1 MVICGSKKCL
11 TLALGFSFPRI
22 DQDGTV
28 LEIEFENGVLRFGAL
43 TFSGRAF
50 NSEVETTLG
59 QSALAGNAADMA
71 VLGFDD
77 GNVQPLGT
85 PLAENLSVA
94 VPISKN
100 LLANINIQPSVFTP
114 NGDGINDQSIV
125 QYDITNIV
133 RLSPVEVLIYDLS
146 GRLVR
151 RLVDGKA
158 ISGRVFVKLGMVVM
172 KQEILFP
179 QGIMSSVFS
188 CVLEQ
193 VLCGKLKWFESLIR
207 DGVV

>member
-1 MVICGSKKCL
+1 ME
-11 TLALGFSFPRI
+11 P
-22 DQDGTV
+22 
-28 LEIEFENGVLRFGAL
+28 LEIEFENGVLRFGA
-43 TFSGRAF
+43 TFAGRAF

-59 QSALAGNAADMA
+59 QNALAGNAADMA

-85 PLAENLSVA
+85 PLAENLSVS

-158 ISGRVFVKLGMVVM
+158 ISGRFRQAWNGRDEAGNIVPPGHYVVSIQLRAGTGPVREVKMVRVTY
-172 KQEILFP
+172 
-179 QGIMSSVFS
+179 
-188 CVLEQ
+188 
-193 VLCGKLKWFESLIR
+193 
-207 DGVV
+207 